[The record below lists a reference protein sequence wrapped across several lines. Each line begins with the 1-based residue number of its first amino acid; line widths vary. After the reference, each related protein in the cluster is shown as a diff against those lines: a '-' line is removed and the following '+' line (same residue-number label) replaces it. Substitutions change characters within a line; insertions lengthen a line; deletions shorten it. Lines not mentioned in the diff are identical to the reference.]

1 MDSASNDLDRM
12 LTEARKTLD
21 SMRKGGAAAERPA
34 DAGEAVEGVGEAAE
48 GRVTVTAA
56 SGGRLKNVEINPR
69 ALRLSAEELG
79 EHLVTAANAALDD
92 LRRKAG
98 EAAAGQAVDTARL
111 SEQIEGIQNESLRQ
125 MTMISQSFNDAIAKV
140 RGGK

>member
-1 MDSASNDLDRM
+1 M
-12 LTEARKTLD
+12 LTQARKTLD
-21 SMRKGGAAAERPA
+21 AMRKGGAPERPA
-34 DAGEAVEGVGEAAE
+34 DGQTGETGETGETVEGVGEAAE
-48 GRVTVTAA
+48 GRVKVTAA
-56 SGGRLKNVEINPR
+56 SGGRLTKVELNPR

-92 LRRKAG
+92 LRRNAG
-98 EAAAGQAVDTARL
+98 AAAAGQAIDTARL
-111 SEQIEGIQNESLRQ
+111 SEQIEGLQNESLRQ

>member
-1 MDSASNDLDRM
+1 M